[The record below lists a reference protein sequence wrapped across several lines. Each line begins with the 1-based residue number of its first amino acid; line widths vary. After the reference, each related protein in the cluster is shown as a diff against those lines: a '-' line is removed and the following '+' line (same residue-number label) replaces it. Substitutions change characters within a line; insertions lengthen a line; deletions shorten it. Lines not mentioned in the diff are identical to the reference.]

1 MSRPLAGRL
10 HSWQIGRAAVRL
22 FYMPGP
28 SARRMCAR
36 GAARHAGV
44 VSGVWLGDQR
54 RNHVGNRAGNLAGA
68 IFTRS
73 TPPKW
78 QCSSKPGY
86 LRLRLVERA
95 VLRRDVGPAC

>member
-1 MSRPLAGRL
+1 MRVAL
-10 HSWQIGRAAVRL
+10 RAML
-22 FYMPGP
+22 
-28 SARRMCAR
+28 
-36 GAARHAGV
+36 
-44 VSGVWLGDQR
+44 VWYRVCGWGDER